1 MAQRHARKATGFAL
15 KAADGPSQGRKRGH
29 ARAGHAPLL
38 EILVRYLWSIERMT
52 DLFVHDMF

>member
-1 MAQRHARKATGFAL
+1 FAL

-38 EILVRYLWSIERMT
+38 EFWSVIWGWIERMT